1 MGVKMKNRYIA
12 GEQRRDAERMRLLK
26 EEESIISKMRVKL
39 ERRKKKEERKKR
51 DRERMEKGNREL
63 VRDREIFKGD
73 ESFIGLRPLGS
84 STQKTVVFDKEL
96 TKVRNI
102 SPVMDVDEGEPLSNT
117 YMDNRLWFNQAD
129 NNGKCTKHV
138 EGKISVGSTLTS
150 SYVES
155 QQVIL
160 ATQTINQSRPRS
172 RRKAKVRIKSV
183 DRCGDYVKPISVPIR
198 GFDVKLAV
206 KCMLYSNQLSPS
218 EFSLPKEFT
227 SLKLEKIRENKIL
240 SLNTTSLS
248 QNNGGI
254 KRMRNFSDDEHSSPK
269 RKVRNS
275 HRTSLYNSPVK
286 GSSSKKRGKLREL
299 DKVLYEKSSDGK
311 FSAIVCISN
320 RTLEVWVSQ
329 HDDNTSWVVVAQFTS
344 DKILYSPFIC
354 VDCDAIKIKEL
365 HVENDQ
371 IIETSY
377 VVLGIEGEFSDPI
390 TSTQTVLILRETF
403 NIDRLF
409 IEKFD
414 RKQIIA
420 FLNIKNCTR
429 GFIVNYIHDQKEL
442 KALAT
447 LEGSTQAVKK
457 LIGTEDIFLSL
468 TKSMFYFWN
477 IKSGNCVKTLNVDLV
492 GVRIFKAALVKGNIN
507 ILHRADTNMRISVLM
522 KYGFKIVASIAIEI
536 PLKTLELNT
545 DCIYSTSSDNFR
557 ILFGSWLGNWDIAEK
572 QIKWEKVARIDELG
586 KFLFS
591 CS

>member
-73 ESFIGLRPLGS
+73 ESFIGLRPMGS

-329 HDDNTSWVVVAQFTS
+329 HDDDASWVVVAQFTS

-377 VVLGIEGEFSDPI
+377 VVLGSEGEFSDPI

-420 FLNIKNCTR
+420 FLNIKT
-429 GFIVNYIHDQKEL
+429 
-442 KALAT
+442 
-447 LEGSTQAVKK
+447 
-457 LIGTEDIFLSL
+457 
-468 TKSMFYFWN
+468 
-477 IKSGNCVKTLNVDLV
+477 GNCVKTLNVDLV
-492 GVRIFKAALVKGNIN
+492 GVRIFKAALVKGNNN